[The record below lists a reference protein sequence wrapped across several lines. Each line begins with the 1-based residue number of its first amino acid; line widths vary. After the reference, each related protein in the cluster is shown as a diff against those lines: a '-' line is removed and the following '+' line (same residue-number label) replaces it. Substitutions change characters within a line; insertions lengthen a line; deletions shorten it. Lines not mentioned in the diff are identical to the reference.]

1 MKSLFHGFY
10 ELSEEDEKNIFLSK
24 KTIFVFDTN
33 CFFNLYR
40 CEKNTREEVMTTIE
54 AVQERIWFPFQVCF
68 EYQRNRLSIIKNSLS
83 DFSEIEIELK
93 KIVQILGTL
102 CGDKLNVQGKYKS
115 LHTDLCVLRDKV
127 KEDINEFV
135 TNKVNAKLNENDY
148 ISKSDEVRSWLDLL
162 SKEKIGKPLNQD
174 QVDKINKI
182 GERRYK
188 YKVGPGWGDDSK
200 KQEYYFNGV
209 FYSAKYGDLYLWN
222 EILNKSEDED
232 VDSIVFVTNDV
243 KSDWWF
249 KLDQNDDVYGPLEV
263 LKTELIS
270 RGNCN
275 FKMYTQPQ
283 FLKVAKNYLTNVK
296 INELS
301 IKELEN
307 ISSDHIKTCKND
319 KIYNHILV
327 DKLKTYINDY
337 SSFDTVM
344 RFMDSPEM
352 RIVRDIQNRIK
363 HTHLSPEAIEMLEK
377 AKKLQSAVDVFNN
390 RQIDPLEFLYQES
403 DSDDASFT
411 KEDDESNK

>member
-10 ELSEEDEKNIFLSK
+10 ELSEQDEEDIFLNE

-40 CEKNTREEVMTTIE
+40 CEKNTREEVMATID

-68 EYQRNRLSIIKNSLS
+68 EYQRNRLSVIKNSLS
-83 DFSEIEIELK
+83 DFNEIETELK
-93 KIVQILGTL
+93 KTVQILGTL

-127 KEDINEFV
+127 KEDINHFV
-135 TNKVNAKLNENDY
+135 TNKINVKLNENDY

-162 SKEKIGKPLNQD
+162 SKDKIGIPLNQD

-182 GERRYK
+182 GEKRYK

-232 VDSIVFVTNDV
+232 VNSIVFVTNDV

-263 LKTELIS
+263 LKTELMS
-270 RGNCN
+270 RGNCK
-275 FKMYTQPQ
+275 FKMYTHAS
-283 FLKVAKNYLTNVK
+283 FLQASQKFNNNVK
-296 INELS
+296 IQASTLEEINTISKSENLNGIINNKEGSEIDRKNLDINDGNRNYDLLS
-301 IKELEN
+301 IMKFLA
-307 ISSDHIKTCKND
+307 T
-319 KIYNHILV
+319 
-327 DKLKTYINDY
+327 
-337 SSFDTVM
+337 
-344 RFMDSPEM
+344 PEM
-352 RIVRDIQNRIK
+352 KTIRDIQKWQDLCDIK
-363 HTHLSPEAIEMLEK
+363 HENEAYSLKK
-377 AKKLQSAVDVFNN
+377 ALGVRDGYCEQNAFNRHSLVGQECYHDKKN
-390 RQIDPLEFLYQES
+390 ES
-403 DSDDASFT
+403 
-411 KEDDESNK
+411 EE